1 MAGPDTH
8 VPPGRTS
15 PKRTNSIL
23 DNGQNLT
30 VLMPYGGLTESERFP
45 AYRRAQTHLN
55 LMEPHYANEITASS
69 KTNDIRKYEPGIA
82 QSLVRGYGPHRRR
95 GDRHQTPS
103 VETPASA
110 WLRRV
115 VGHSVCQTSAGS
127 AFILLGRLEALM
139 RRCRRRNS
147 KSVWNSEVDKVVR
160 CGTAWYKSLVG
171 SSRDGAIQRASDF
184 LQYFSIPCRLR
195 VATLRLAHFVVE

>member
-45 AYRRAQTHLN
+45 AYRRARTHLN
-55 LMEPHYANEITASS
+55 LMEQHYANEITGQARPRTLISVSAESLRASFEG
-69 KTNDIRKYEPGIA
+69 TG
-82 QSLVRGYGPHRRR
+82 LFVVG

>member
-45 AYRRAQTHLN
+45 AYRRARTHLN

-69 KTNDIRKYEPGIA
+69 KTKDINNYERGIA
-82 QSLVRGYGPHRRR
+82 ESLV
-95 GDRHQTPS
+95 
-103 VETPASA
+103 
-110 WLRRV
+110 
-115 VGHSVCQTSAGS
+115 
-127 AFILLGRLEALM
+127 
-139 RRCRRRNS
+139 
-147 KSVWNSEVDKVVR
+147 
-160 CGTAWYKSLVG
+160 
-171 SSRDGAIQRASDF
+171 
-184 LQYFSIPCRLR
+184 
-195 VATLRLAHFVVE
+195 